1 MGKLVWDP
9 PQEMVNDIYE
19 LVIRAEM
26 NARAR
31 EAAEAQPADQVS
43 GAASPRKDA
52 PSLLLPGRATSPR
65 RAARPGTLLAGAE

>member
-31 EAAEAQPADQVS
+31 EAESDPGPNRGGKTLPPPPAPDFSAEKVA
-43 GAASPRKDA
+43 
-52 PSLLLPGRATSPR
+52 
-65 RAARPGTLLAGAE
+65 